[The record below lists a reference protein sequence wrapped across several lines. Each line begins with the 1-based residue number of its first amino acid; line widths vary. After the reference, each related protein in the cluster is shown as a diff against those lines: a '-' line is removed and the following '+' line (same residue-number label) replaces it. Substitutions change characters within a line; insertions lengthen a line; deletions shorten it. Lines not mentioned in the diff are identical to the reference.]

1 MPQSE
6 TSGPLAAGPSTSA
19 ATDTGGGVR
28 QAKKLA
34 TRQTLLSAALQLLEQ
49 QSLSSLGLREVTRE
63 AGIAPAAFYRHFAD
77 LGELGVALV
86 EESLGSM
93 HELIRD
99 IRTPE
104 AETEDIM
111 RRTVDLVVGTSAPTA
126 RTSASSRANG
136 TAAWPQC
143 ARPSPP
149 KLDSFIDELVEDLE
163 IQPEA
168 EGWEADEMR
177 VLARL
182 YVNVI
187 MLTAADLLDAGP
199 DDPDAEQRIIAEA
212 LTQLRIVSVGRLHW
226 LADGRGTRRNR
237 LSNLNVPQGPHPEKG
252 TAPRPPTT
260 PRSLPRPLPVPRTR
274 TRPLPSGC
282 PSSRSRPLFRT

>member
-1 MPQSE
+1 MRS
-6 TSGPLAAGPSTSA
+6 
-19 ATDTGGGVR
+19 
-28 QAKKLA
+28 AKKLA
-34 TRQTLLSAALQLLEQ
+34 TRQTLLAAALHLLEQ

-104 AETEDIM
+104 ADTEDIM
-111 RRTVDLVVGTSAPTA
+111 RRTVDVVVAHVRADRAHFRFVA
-126 RTSASSRANG
+126 RERHGGVAQVRAAI
-136 TAAWPQC
+136 AAQ
-143 ARPSPP
+143 
-149 KLDSFIDELVEDLE
+149 LDGFIDELVEDLAP
-163 IQPEA
+163 QPES
-168 EGWEADEMR
+168 EGWEPGETR

-199 DDPDAEQRIIAEA
+199 DNPDTEQRIIAEA

-226 LADGRGTRRNR
+226 LAEGRG
-237 LSNLNVPQGPHPEKG
+237 VAKG
-252 TAPRPPTT
+252 AA
-260 PRSLPRPLPVPRTR
+260 
-274 TRPLPSGC
+274 
-282 PSSRSRPLFRT
+282 

>member
-1 MPQSE
+1 MPESE
-6 TSGPLAAGPSTSA
+6 TSSPAAVDAPGPAGA
-19 ATDTGGGVR
+19 GAGVGVGGVR
-28 QAKKLA
+28 SAKKLA
-34 TRQTLLSAALQLLEQ
+34 TRQTLLDAALRLLER
-49 QSLSSLGLREVTRE
+49 QSLSGLGLREVTRE

-77 LGELGVALV
+77 LGALGVALV

-111 RRTVDLVVGTSAPTA
+111 RRTVDVVAAHVRADCPHFRFIA
-126 RTSASSRANG
+126 RERHGGVAAVRAAI
-136 TAAWPQC
+136 AAQ
-143 ARPSPP
+143 
-149 KLDSFIDELVEDLE
+149 LDSFIDELVEDLS

-168 EGWEADEMR
+168 EGWDAEEMR

-187 MLTAADLLDAGP
+187 MLTAADLLDAGFENL
-199 DDPDAEQRIIAEA
+199 DAVQQIIAEA

-226 LADGRGTRRNR
+226 LADGRGVTTGAT
-237 LSNLNVPQGPHPEKG
+237 GP
-252 TAPRPPTT
+252 A
-260 PRSLPRPLPVPRTR
+260 
-274 TRPLPSGC
+274 
-282 PSSRSRPLFRT
+282 

>member
-1 MPQSE
+1 MPE
-6 TSGPLAAGPSTSA
+6 TEPSSPAPVAPTVPGAPSTPAAETEDGGSA
-19 ATDTGGGVR
+19 GSNGHGNVGVR
-28 QAKKLA
+28 SAKKLA
-34 TRQTLLSAALQLLEQ
+34 TRQTLLSAALQLLER

-63 AGIAPAAFYRHFAD
+63 AGIAPAAFYRHFTD

-99 IRTPE
+99 IRTPD

-111 RRTVDLVVGTSAPTA
+111 RRTVDLVAAYVRADRPHFRFIA
-126 RTSASSRANG
+126 RERHGGVAAVRAAI
-136 TAAWPQC
+136 AAE
-143 ARPSPP
+143 
-149 KLDSFIDELVEDLE
+149 LDGFIDELVEDLE

-187 MLTAADLLDAGP
+187 MLTAADLLDAAP
-199 DDPDAEQRIIAEA
+199 DDTEAEEHIIAEA

-226 LADGRGTRRNR
+226 LADARGT
-237 LSNLNVPQGPHPEKG
+237 
-252 TAPRPPTT
+252 
-260 PRSLPRPLPVPRTR
+260 TR
-274 TRPLPSGC
+274 
-282 PSSRSRPLFRT
+282 

>member
-1 MPQSE
+1 MPEPESE
-6 TSGPLAAGPSTSA
+6 TANPAVPSAPSTVSTTPAAGAVGTA
-19 ATDTGGGVR
+19 GATGGVR
-28 QAKKLA
+28 SAKKLA
-34 TRQTLLSAALQLLEQ
+34 TRQTLLAAALRLLEQ

-104 AETEDIM
+104 ADTEDIM
-111 RRTVDLVVGTSAPTA
+111 RRTVDVVVAHVRADCAHFRFVA
-126 RTSASSRANG
+126 RERHGGVAEVRAAI
-136 TAAWPQC
+136 AAQ
-143 ARPSPP
+143 
-149 KLDSFIDELVEDLE
+149 LDGFIDELVEDLA
-163 IQPEA
+163 IQPES
-168 EGWEADEMR
+168 EGWEPGEMR

-226 LADGRGTRRNR
+226 LADGRGVTKG
-237 LSNLNVPQGPHPEKG
+237 PTQG
-252 TAPRPPTT
+252 
-260 PRSLPRPLPVPRTR
+260 L
-274 TRPLPSGC
+274 
-282 PSSRSRPLFRT
+282 